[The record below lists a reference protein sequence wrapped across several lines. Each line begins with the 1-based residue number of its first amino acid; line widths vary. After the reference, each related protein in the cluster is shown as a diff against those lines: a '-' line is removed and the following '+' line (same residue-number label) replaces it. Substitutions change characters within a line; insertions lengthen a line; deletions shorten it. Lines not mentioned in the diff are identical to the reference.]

1 MDRENRKSMQLV
13 GVFFLGCVLFNYP
26 IITLFNIDK
35 FVMGIPLLYICLF
48 GSWAALIAFILLIME
63 TGRKQD
69 KSNSR

>member
-1 MDRENRKSMQLV
+1 MQLV

-26 IITLFNIDK
+26 IITLFNVDT
-35 FVMGIPLLYICLF
+35 FVRGIPLLFICLF
-48 GSWAALIAFILLIME
+48 GSWALLILLILLIME